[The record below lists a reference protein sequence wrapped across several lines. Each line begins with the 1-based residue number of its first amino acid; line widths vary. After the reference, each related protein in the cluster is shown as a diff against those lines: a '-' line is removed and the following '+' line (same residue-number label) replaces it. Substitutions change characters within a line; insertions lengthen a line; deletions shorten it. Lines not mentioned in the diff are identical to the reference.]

1 MALVYNYLYTRRDT
15 FRHPDMNDS
24 SQSREGDMDQFLLIA
39 LNGLTLAAVYF
50 LVASGLTLIFGLMRV
65 ITMAHGTSYLLGGYL
80 GYVIA
85 RETGNWFLGALGGA
99 VLVGLLGLFIH
110 QVLIR
115 RFQDDDMRVAL
126 VTLGVSL
133 IGTDLMLAVFG
144 GTATQV
150 PVPGD
155 VQVASVTIPFIGP
168 YPVLRLLVL
177 VIALIVGVGLTLFI
191 TRTRFGS
198 IVRAGVDDS
207 QMASATGVNVRVVFA
222 IIFVLGSALAG
233 LAGVVGGT
241 LFPLLPGQD
250 GVYLLYSLVVV
261 IVGGMG
267 SISGA
272 AIGAV
277 LVGLVSQ
284 FSLVYAPTYSL
295 VLTFALMVVVLAVRP
310 QGIMGRAA

>member
-1 MALVYNYLYTRRDT
+1 
-15 FRHPDMNDS
+15 
-24 SQSREGDMDQFLLIA
+24 MDQFLLIA

-99 VLVGLLGLFIH
+99 LLVGILGLVIH

-126 VTLGVSL
+126 ITLGVSL
-133 IGTDLMLAVFG
+133 IGTDLMLAFFG

-150 PVPGD
+150 PVPTE
-155 VQVASVTIPFIGP
+155 VQASSVDLPLIGA
-168 YPVLRLLVL
+168 YPALRLLVL
-177 VIALIVGVGLTLFI
+177 VIALVVGVGLTLFI

-198 IVRAGVDDS
+198 VVRAGVDDS
-207 QMASATGVNVRVVFA
+207 QMTAATGVNVRVVFGV
-222 IIFVLGSALAG
+222 IFLLGSALAG

-267 SISGA
+267 SITGA
-272 AIGAV
+272 AIGAA

-295 VLTFALMVVVLAVRP
+295 VLTFALMVVVLAIRP
-310 QGIMGRAA
+310 QGIMGRAS

>member
-1 MALVYNYLYTRRDT
+1 V
-15 FRHPDMNDS
+15 
-24 SQSREGDMDQFLLIA
+24 DQILLIT

-65 ITMAHGTSYLLGGYL
+65 ITMAHGTSYLLGGYI
-80 GYVIA
+80 GYSIA
-85 RETGNWFLGALGGA
+85 RDTGNWFLGALGAA
-99 VLVGLLGLFIH
+99 VLIGLLGLFIH
-110 QVLIR
+110 QILIR

-126 VTLGVSL
+126 ITLGVSL
-133 IGTDLMLAVFG
+133 IGTDLMLAAFG

-150 PVPGD
+150 PVPGEL
-155 VQVASVTIPFIGP
+155 QVASLSLPLVGA

-177 VIALIVGVGLTLFI
+177 VVAILIGVALALLIN
-191 TRTRFGS
+191 RTRFGAV
-198 IVRAGVDDS
+198 VRAGVDDS
-207 QMASATGVNVRVVFA
+207 QMASATGVNVRAVFA
-222 IIFVLGSALAG
+222 VIFVLGSALAA

-267 SISGA
+267 SIAGA
-272 AIGAV
+272 ALGAT

-295 VLTFALMVVVLAVRP
+295 VLTFALMVVVLALRP
-310 QGIMGRAA
+310 QGILGRHH